1 MNLPKITAI
10 ALVLASCAGA
20 KPTKTAAPEPARPS
34 AETPVAR
41 NVAIVIYPGV
51 ELLDFAG
58 PGEVFA
64 SAGHDAFEVFTV
76 ASSTDP
82 IVSQGFV
89 KILPAHS
96 IDTSPKPDVIVI
108 PGGNVSAVYDDPK
121 MMDWIKKS
129 TEKTAVTMSVCNGAI
144 ALAKT
149 GLLDGL
155 KATTHYHAVPALQK
169 FQKITVLP
177 DERFVDNGH
186 IVTTQGV
193 SAGIDGALH
202 VVQRL
207 LGDDVAWSTARYMMY
222 RWEPPGLSQ
231 QAKDELRPW
240 VEEDWKSVR
249 TIYERKVEA
258 NAKDPV
264 ALTRLGIAQEELGEH
279 ERAVA
284 TLERAIAVG
293 SRDPLAFDDLGQ
305 ARLALGQFEAAVR
318 AHEQEVL
325 LASPGARPF
334 LQVHIAK
341 LWLRAGNKDAAMASL
356 QKAASSGQ
364 VSKKSIENDA
374 DLANLHAHPRW
385 AELLERTPWPRGQ

>member
-1 MNLPKITAI
+1 MNLPKITAM

-20 KPTKTAAPEPARPS
+20 KPTKTAAPEPARP
-34 AETPVAR
+34 AEAAATR
-41 NVAIVIYPGV
+41 NVAIVIYKGV

-64 SAGHDAFEVFTV
+64 SAGHGAFEVFTV
-76 ASSTDP
+76 ASTIEP
-82 IVSQGFV
+82 ITSQGFV
-89 KILPAHS
+89 KILPDHS

-129 TEKTAVTMSVCNGAI
+129 TEKTDITMSVCNGAI

-169 FQKITVLP
+169 FPKVTVLP

-202 VVQRL
+202 VVERL
-207 LGDDVAWSTARYMMY
+207 LGDEAAWSTARYMMY
-222 RWEPPGLSQ
+222 RWEPPGLSKE
-231 QAKDELRPW
+231 AKDELRPW
-240 VEEDWKSVR
+240 IEQDWKSVR
-249 TIYERKVEA
+249 TIYEHKAEA

-293 SRDPLAFDDLGQ
+293 SRDPLAFDDLGE
-305 ARLALGQFEAAVR
+305 ARLALGQFEAAAR

-325 LASPGARPF
+325 LAPPAARPR

-341 LWLRAGNKDAAMASL
+341 LWLRAGNKDAAIASL
-356 QKAASSGQ
+356 QNAVTSGQ

-374 DLANLHAHPRW
+374 DFASLRGHPRW
-385 AELLERTPWPRGQ
+385 VAILERAP